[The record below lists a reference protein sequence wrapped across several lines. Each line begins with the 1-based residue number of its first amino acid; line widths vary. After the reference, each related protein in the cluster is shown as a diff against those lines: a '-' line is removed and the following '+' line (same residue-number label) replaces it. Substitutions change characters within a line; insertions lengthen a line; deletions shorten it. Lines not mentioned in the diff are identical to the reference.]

1 MQKERLSLPE
11 EFSLLLLVQNSG
23 YFRGRIFQPVEFFTA
38 ASCMMELFYRGKLK
52 EIEQSVTV
60 IDSTRTGLSFL
71 DAVMDTIERANK
83 PRNLFNWLIYFSN
96 KRLRTRQR
104 IADHLV
110 RRNILRSVET
120 HKFLIFPVTHL
131 VIVKPDVREEI
142 VRNLRE
148 KMLDF
153 APLDEQTL
161 GLFLLIKQSGRVKQY
176 FSKNELTGIKY
187 RLDRLQHEEAHVLSF
202 RLAKMVNKAY
212 KTVATPKWE
221 SYGV

>member
-83 PRNLFNWLIYFSN
+83 PRNLFKWFIYFSN

-120 HKFLIFPVTHL
+120 HIFQVFPVTRL
-131 VIVKPDVREEI
+131 MEVKPTVREEI
-142 VRNLRE
+142 VRNMRE

-161 GLFLLIKQSGRVKQY
+161 GLFFLIKQSGRVKQY
-176 FSKNELTGIKY
+176 FSKNELTSIKHTLY
-187 RLDRLQHEEAHVLSF
+187 RLQHEEAHVLSF

-212 KTVATPKWE
+212 KIIASPRWE